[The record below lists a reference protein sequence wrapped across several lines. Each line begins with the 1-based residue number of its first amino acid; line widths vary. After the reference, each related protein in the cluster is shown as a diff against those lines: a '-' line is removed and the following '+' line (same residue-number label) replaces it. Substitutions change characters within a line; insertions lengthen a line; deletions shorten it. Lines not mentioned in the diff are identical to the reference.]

1 MFCDNFGWSGKS
13 LQTSMWTY
21 FSFVNKF
28 ESPSLRCALCKV
40 WWNGPSGSGEK
51 MFKRRHV
58 FPLSLFLWK
67 ERGPSFQHNGILW
80 TKKTDKKR
88 WSEVKRGTAFQP
100 PLLVSIPYEV
110 GVFEV
115 FLLNTNQSQL
125 RNFRCAN
132 CQRSATKRLYVGII
146 RSDLKTSETIGHR
159 L

>member
-1 MFCDNFGWSGKS
+1 MYFLIFCYYHLPKCLRPSVYLNLNPCYPRMFCDNFGWSGKS

-28 ESPSLRCALCKV
+28 ESPSLRCALCKF

-80 TKKTDKKR
+80 TKKTGQEAMKWGKKGNR
-88 WSEVKRGTAFQP
+88 FPASTA
-100 PLLVSIPYEV
+100 
-110 GVFEV
+110 
-115 FLLNTNQSQL
+115 
-125 RNFRCAN
+125 C
-132 CQRSATKRLYVGII
+132 
-146 RSDLKTSETIGHR
+146 
-159 L
+159 